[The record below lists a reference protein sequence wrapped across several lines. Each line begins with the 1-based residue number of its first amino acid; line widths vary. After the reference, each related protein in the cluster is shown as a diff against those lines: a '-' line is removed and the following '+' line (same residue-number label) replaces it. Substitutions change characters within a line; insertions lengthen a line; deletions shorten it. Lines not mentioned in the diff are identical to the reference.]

1 MAKVKESRTI
11 HGSLENTSG
20 TAEEY
25 EHKVAE
31 ANAIR
36 LAILKVIQDILGL

>member
-11 HGSLENTSG
+11 RGSLENASG

-25 EHKVAE
+25 EHKIAD
-31 ANAIR
+31 ADAIR
-36 LAILKVIQDILGL
+36 LAILKVIQDISGL

>member
-1 MAKVKESRTI
+1 LAKVKESRTI
-11 HGSLENTSG
+11 RGRLENASG
-20 TAEEY
+20 TAKEY
-25 EHKVAE
+25 EHQVVD